1 MLRPVV
7 SSRFKRDVKRQRKRG
22 ADVAKL
28 KGVID
33 LLLSGSALPPSFL
46 DHPLSGEWNEYRDL
60 HIEPDWVLLY
70 RIDGDTLKLART
82 GTHADIFE

>member
-1 MLRPVV
+1 
-7 SSRFKRDVKRQRKRG
+7 VKRQRKRG

-28 KGVID
+28 KGAIH

-46 DHPLSGEWNEYRDL
+46 DHALSGEWNEYRDL

>member
-7 SSRFKRDVKRQRKRG
+7 SSRFKRDVKRQRKREM
-22 ADVAKL
+22 DVGKL
-28 KGVID
+28 KDVIS
-33 LLLSGSALPPSFL
+33 LLLSGSALPPSFM

-60 HIEPDWVLLY
+60 HIEPDWVLIY

-82 GTHADIFE
+82 GTHDDIFG